1 MACFAALSLTWSLC
15 ERALHAQARS
25 WSSAIAAIGPE
36 RSSWRRQR
44 SASCCNGISSGGRL
58 GLLPPHAS
66 RAAAARLFFCENR
79 AGPTCVG
86 AGLRRGVRAA
96 GSYRCGWRFES
107 SRAHHAVF
115 LTARFLRDCQQ
126 ASNWRAFA
134 AAFGSQRRPFLA
146 SMRILGVVS
155 LGRGISF
162 PRCRSILDK
171 TCACSCARRCFY
183 VTPRCPRRPSANS
196 IVYPSGS

>member
-1 MACFAALSLTWSLC
+1 MVKRDCGDWPGAIIVAAAT
-15 ERALHAQARS
+15 ERVLLQ
-25 WSSAIAAIGPE
+25 WNQFG
-36 RSSWRRQR
+36 RQTR
-44 SASCCNGISSGGRL
+44 SAPSSRVPGRGG
-58 GLLPPHAS
+58 
-66 RAAAARLFFCENR
+66 AAFFCENR